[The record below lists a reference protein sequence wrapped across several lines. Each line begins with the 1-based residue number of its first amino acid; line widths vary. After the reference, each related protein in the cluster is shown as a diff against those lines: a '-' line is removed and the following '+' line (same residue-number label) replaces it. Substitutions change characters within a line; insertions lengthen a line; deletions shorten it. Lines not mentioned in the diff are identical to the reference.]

1 MGIKFVSLALKQL
14 IELRKLKVTMYVT
27 ELENDELET
36 LTMAEIEKKLNQ
48 LKFQELLNQ
57 SSFSTK
63 QRVLSSNCFLTRF
76 LNDLQLPFPLFYKRK
91 VFKIQG
97 ISQLSFYNFLETV
110 SV

>member
-14 IELRKLKVTMYVT
+14 IELRKLKVTMYVI